1 MNLDEIFMR
10 DILENP
16 EDDTT
21 RLVYADWLEEH
32 ARPERA
38 EFLRLECRLR
48 RVPEARPE
56 VGLRT
61 RPLWKR
67 LTGLGGFDSARPKPV
82 PQPVPEDRLLR
93 ERLGVLSRREDVH
106 WLAAVCRIHLET
118 GPWHDHPGRCPLNVV
133 GPFYTCG
140 QCLACE
146 APENEAPDLLA
157 ELNRGNSTTYF
168 VRQPQTAAEI
178 ERACSA
184 AVVCCV
190 ADVRYG
196 GTDPKIIT
204 RLGNDPLYCDHLLDD
219 ASPRLVL
226 APRVQPF

>member
-1 MNLDEIFMR
+1 MNLDEAFMR

-21 RLVYADWLEEH
+21 RLVYADWLEDH
-32 ARPERA
+32 AEAERA

-48 RVPEARPE
+48 GLEGGPE
-56 VGLRT
+56 T

-67 LTGLGGFDSARPKPV
+67 VAGLVGLETAKPK
-82 PQPVPEDRLLR
+82 QPVPDARPLRTRLAV
-93 ERLGVLSRREDVH
+93 LGRRADVH

-118 GPWHDHPGRCPLNVV
+118 GPWHEHPRRCPLNVI

-140 QCLACE
+140 DCLACE
-146 APENEAPDLLA
+146 APEGEAPDLLA
-157 ELNRGNSTTYF
+157 ELGAGNSTTYF
-168 VRQPQTAAEI
+168 VRQPRTVAEI
-178 ERACSA
+178 ERACNA
-184 AVVCCV
+184 AFVCCV

-204 RLGNDPLYCDHLLDD
+204 RLGNDPLYCDHLLED